1 MDDPVPVPSP
11 APGSG
16 PAATPYGAYPEPGR
30 RALITLGVVLTT
42 LMTSIDGTI
51 ANAVLPQIRSSVSAS
66 QDEILW
72 MLTSFILASTL
83 VTPAIGWLEQSFG
96 RRNLLLC
103 ALVGFTVASVLCG
116 IATSIVEM
124 VIFRVLQ
131 GATAAVFIPLSQAI
145 LLDINPP
152 KDHARAMSVWG
163 MGAVLGPIIGPILG
177 GWLTD
182 NLDWRWVFFIN
193 IPIAAIG
200 FLVLAA
206 TLPKRA
212 KRTRPRFDAFG
223 FISLTI
229 CLVGLQMLVDRGPSA
244 EWFSS
249 VEIWFYVAI
258 ALLGGHVFFVHI
270 FTSERPIIHPSILAD
285 RNYLLGACMILL
297 IGVLMFAGMAV
308 LPTMMQALLG
318 YPVLTAGLAQATRG
332 VGTFVSMF
340 LVGRLSG
347 KVDNRIIIFVGI
359 SLTGLSYWQMSGF
372 SLDMDETP
380 ILISGLFQGLGL
392 GLVFIPLM
400 SIAFTTIQPQL
411 RTEAASFFTLIRNIG
426 SSFGISMVGVLQ
438 IYNTRVVSSRLAEQV
453 TPDNQNVVA
462 DLPPGLD
469 LATAQGQAM
478 MHGMVER
485 QAAMVAYVD
494 TFHMLFIMS
503 LVILPIL
510 FLLRTKRASNA

>member
-1 MDDPVPVPSP
+1 MDDVPVPS
-11 APGSG
+11 AAG
-16 PAATPYGAYPEPGR
+16 PATTSYGEYPEPGR
-30 RALITLGVVLTT
+30 RALITAGVVLTT

-51 ANAVLPQIRSSVSAS
+51 ANTVLPQIRASVSAS

-96 RRNLLLC
+96 RRNLLLT
-103 ALVGFTVASVLCG
+103 ALVGFTAASILCG
-116 IATSIVEM
+116 IATGIVEL
-124 VIFRVLQ
+124 VIYRVLQ

-152 KDHARAMSVWG
+152 KDQARAMSVWG

-182 NLDWRWVFFIN
+182 NLDWRWVFFVN
-193 IPIAAIG
+193 IPIAAVG
-200 FLVLAA
+200 FMILAA

-212 KRTRPRFDAFG
+212 RRPRPKFDGFG
-223 FISLTI
+223 FSSLVL
-229 CLVGLQMLVDRGPSA
+229 CLIGLQMLLDRGPSV

-249 VEIWFYVAI
+249 GETWFYVAMAGI
-258 ALLGGHVFFVHI
+258 SGWVFFVHI
-270 FTSERPIIHPSILAD
+270 FTSKRPIIHPSILAD
-285 RNYLLGACMILL
+285 RNYLLAACMILL

-308 LPTMMQALLG
+308 LPTLMQSLLG
-318 YPVLTAGLAQATRG
+318 YPVLTAGLAQASRG
-332 VGTFVSMF
+332 AGTFVSMF

-347 KVDNRIIIFVGI
+347 KIDNRVMILVGI

-372 SLDMDETP
+372 SLDMDQSP
-380 ILISGLFQGLGL
+380 IVISGLFQGLGL

-438 IYNTRVVSSRLAEQV
+438 IYNMRTVGDRLAEGV
-453 TPDNQNVVA
+453 TADNPNLRA
-462 DLPPGLD
+462 DMPGLD
-469 LATAQGQAM
+469 LSTGAGQAAM
-478 MHGMVER
+478 SGMIDR

-494 TFHMLFIMS
+494 TFHMLFLMC
-503 LVILPIL
+503 LAILPLL
-510 FLLRTKRASNA
+510 FLLRTKRA